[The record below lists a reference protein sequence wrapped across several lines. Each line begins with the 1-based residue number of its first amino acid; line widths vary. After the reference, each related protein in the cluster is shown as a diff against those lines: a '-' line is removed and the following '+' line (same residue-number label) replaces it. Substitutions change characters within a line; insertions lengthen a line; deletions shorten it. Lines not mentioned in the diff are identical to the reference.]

1 MDDPSH
7 DADCSYRI
15 RDILREVTMAKL
27 ERPKWDQSQDYA
39 VGLEALELAKKYKKA
54 LETRIPS
61 GLLEGLREDINTL
74 GAMGEEKKKTV
85 ARVKGFTGTQ
95 AEALKAGINWCSL
108 VREALKRG
116 RAKEEVKKA
125 AGVGM
130 VFSRGSVPAVTAALN
145 AIIETYDRFAD
156 VFRDCGVLPDDI
168 VAGKSLL
175 AALQLADVE
184 QEAEKI
190 KKKETTQSRN
200 ALRLRIENAVDRV
213 VGAAGMA
220 FAGQPDVLKLFTDL
234 IPGNGRKKAKPDE
247 EKKA

>member
-1 MDDPSH
+1 MS
-7 DADCSYRI
+7 I
-15 RDILREVTMAKL
+15 RDVQSAKEVTVVKL
-27 ERPKWDQSQDYA
+27 ERPKWDQSNDYL
-39 VGLEALELAKKYKKA
+39 VGLETLELVKIYKKA

-61 GLLEGLREDINTL
+61 CLLQGLTEDLSTL
-74 GAMGEEKKKTV
+74 GAMGEEKKKNV
-85 ARVKGFTGTQ
+85 ALVKGFTGTQ

-145 AIIETYDRFAD
+145 AIISTYDCFAD

-168 VAGKSLL
+168 AVGKSLL
-175 AALQLADVE
+175 MALQQADAD

-190 KKKETTQSRN
+190 KKKEMTQSRN

-234 IPGNGRKKAKPDE
+234 IPGNGRKKAKPAE